1 MRCPHCESDQTSL
14 NWLLYQS
21 LRYFCR
27 GCRKTFEVNRGAV
40 QSTARPDR
48 VTTPPPVTEGGVPV

>member
-14 NWLLYQS
+14 NRLLDQS

-27 GCRKTFEVNRGAV
+27 SCRKTFEVSRGAV

-48 VTTPPPVTEGGVPV
+48 VAPLPSPEGSVQV

>member
-14 NWLLYQS
+14 NWLLDQS

-27 GCRKTFEVNRGAV
+27 SCRKMFDVNRGAV

-48 VTTPPPVTEGGVPV
+48 VAPPPPAEGSVQV